1 MRFIELERVYELAFL
16 EKNIS
21 TPADFLIFVLHY
33 SLQMFD
39 MKHISLKIVSLRRP
53 AIKTA
58 GETGRWELWQ
68 TFFALLR

>member
-39 MKHISLKIVSLRRP
+39 MKHDFSKNCFVTSP
-53 AIKTA
+53 
-58 GETGRWELWQ
+58 GD
-68 TFFALLR
+68 